1 MLIESVKKASRTSR
15 RWMRSIEN
23 HNINGVAYDLTAIME
38 ATAKIFKK

>member
-15 RWMRSIEN
+15 LWMQSIEI
-23 HNINGVAYDLTAIME
+23 HKKNGVAIDLTAIME